1 MGMLA
6 ARQDGFTL
14 VEVLTVLVVLAIA
27 AGLVVTR
34 FAARHDTE
42 VLQTAAY
49 ELASRCRAAR
59 SAAIR
64 KGSEQTIVID
74 MANRLVTAGPNV
86 PPLRISKGIDI
97 VSETSATERHSRGAV
112 GIRFFANG
120 ASTGGTVRLESGR
133 HAYEVRVNWF
143 TGRVV
148 VERKS

>member
-1 MGMLA
+1 MRT
-6 ARQDGFTL
+6 RQDGFTL
-14 VEVLTVLVVLAIA
+14 VEILAVLMVLAIA
-27 AGLVVTR
+27 AGLVGTR
-34 FAARHDTE
+34 FAARHDSE

-64 KGSEQTIVID
+64 KGSDQTIVID
-74 MANRLVTAGPNV
+74 MANRLVTAGADV
-86 PPLRISKGIDI
+86 PPLRISEGIGI
-97 VSETSATERHSRGAV
+97 VSETSAMERRSRGAV

-133 HAYEVRVNWF
+133 RAYEVRVNWL

-148 VERKS
+148 VERTS

>member
-1 MGMLA
+1 MQ

-14 VEVLTVLVVLAIA
+14 VEILAVLVVLAIA
-27 AGLVVTR
+27 AGLVGAR
-34 FAARHDTE
+34 FAARHDSE
-42 VLQTAAY
+42 VLQAAAY

-64 KGSEQTIVID
+64 NGSDQAIVID
-74 MANRLVTAGPNV
+74 VANRLVTAGADV
-86 PPLRISKGIDI
+86 PPLRISEGIGI
-97 VSETSATERHSRGAV
+97 VSRTSAMERHSRGAV

-133 HAYEVRVNWF
+133 RSYEVRVNWL

-148 VERKS
+148 VERTS